1 MVILLPLDCSLDNL
15 SNFAKLEIIFFD
27 LPMLQVYKRMQKMR
41 EKYVDTLAKLYE
53 YATTVYSKKQYTQW
67 YDTKEGG
74 YTYASLKDK
83 SDALSKTLTQY
94 GIGAGDKV
102 AILSQSM
109 PNWSVAFFSLAPFG
123 RIVIPILPDS
133 SQNEVTNIINHSETK
148 AIFVSQKLAGKVSQ
162 EVKDKMV
169 LVIDMDTLEI
179 VKADDEHFTCD
190 GKTSVPTPEDIAT
203 IIYTSGTTG
212 SAKGVVLSHRNLS
225 SNVITCYHSCKRT
238 SKDRWLSVLPMAH
251 TLEMTL
257 SMLYPMY
264 CGATV
269 YYLPKPPVATLLLKA
284 LKIVKP
290 TTMLTVPMIIEK
302 VYKGSVLPTIKN
314 SRTLTWMNEHMN
326 GLMCRIIGMKLKA
339 TFGGHISFY
348 GIGGAKLDPEVEKFL
363 LKAKFPYAIGYG
375 LTETSPLLGY
385 SMHGW
390 RSVGS
395 FGYPVYNVKL
405 KLHNVDPATGE
416 GEVVA
421 QGPNVM
427 LGYYKDPVRTKSVF
441 TEDGWFRTSDI
452 AVQDEKG
459 RFYIKGRNNNMIL
472 GPSGENIYP
481 EEIENVVNNVEGV
494 SESIIVERN
503 GRLVA
508 LVQPSEDFIKWDNE
522 SEDKLYEKLDN
533 WKEKILNF
541 TNKNV
546 NKSSQVSSVEVMKEP
561 FEKTATQ
568 KIRRFKYKESAPT
581 VEEKNKQEKK

>member
-1 MVILLPLDCSLDNL
+1 MIQL
-15 SNFAKLEIIFFD
+15 
-27 LPMLQVYKRMQKMR
+27 YKRMQRMR

-53 YATTVYSKKQYTQW
+53 YATTVYSKNQYTQW

-74 YTYASLKDK
+74 YTYSSFKAKCDS
-83 SDALSKTLTQY
+83 LSKKLTQY

-102 AILSQSM
+102 AIFSQSM
-109 PNWSVAFFSLAPFG
+109 PNWSVAFFSIVPFG
-123 RIVIPILPDS
+123 RIAIPILPDS
-133 SQNEVTNIINHSETK
+133 SENEVTNIINHSETK
-148 AIFVSQKLAGKVSQ
+148 VIFVSQRLASKVSQ
-162 EVKDKMV
+162 EIKDRMT
-169 LVIDMDTLEI
+169 LVIDLDTFEVI
-179 VKADDEHFTCD
+179 KSDDEQFTCD
-190 GKTSVPTPEDIAT
+190 GKTTIPTPEDIAT

-238 SKDRWLSVLPMAH
+238 EKDRWLSILPMAH

-257 SMLYPMY
+257 CMLYPMY

-269 YYLPKPPVATLLLKA
+269 YYLQKPPVPSLLMKA
-284 LKIVKP
+284 LKVVKP
-290 TTMLTVPMIIEK
+290 TTMLTVPLIIEK
-302 VYKGSVLPTIKN
+302 VYKGSVLPTIKK
-314 SRTLTWMNEHMN
+314 SRTLTWMNEHMH

-348 GIGGAKLDPEVEKFL
+348 GIGGAKLDPEVESFL

-385 SMHGW
+385 SMNKW
-390 RSVGS
+390 RTVGS

-405 KLHNVDPATGE
+405 KLHNMNPETGE

-421 QGPNVM
+421 KGPNVM
-427 LGYYKDPVRTKSVF
+427 LGYYKDPIRTKSVF

-452 AVQDEKG
+452 AIQDEKG
-459 RFYIKGRNNNMIL
+459 RFFIKGRNNNMIL

-481 EEIENVVNNVEGV
+481 EEIESVINNVEGV
-494 SESIIVERN
+494 SESIVVERD

-508 LVQPSEDFIKWDNE
+508 LVQPVENFIEWDKE
-522 SEDKLYEKLDN
+522 GEDKLYEKLDK
-533 WKEKILNF
+533 WKASLLKS
-541 TNKNV
+541 V
-546 NKSSQVSSVEVMKEP
+546 NKSVNKTSQVSSVEVMKEP

-568 KIRRFKYKESAPT
+568 KIRRFKYKDEAPT
-581 VEEKNKQEKK
+581 VESENEKK

>member
-1 MVILLPLDCSLDNL
+1 
-15 SNFAKLEIIFFD
+15 
-27 LPMLQVYKRMQKMR
+27 MQRMR

-74 YTYASLKDK
+74 YTYGSFKAKCDS
-83 SDALSKTLTQY
+83 LSKKLTQY

-109 PNWSVAFFSLAPFG
+109 PNWSVAFFSIVPFG
-123 RIVIPILPDS
+123 RIAIPILPDS
-133 SQNEVTNIINHSETK
+133 SENEVKNILDHSESK
-148 AIFVSQKLAGKVSQ
+148 VIFVSQKLAGKLSK
-162 EVKDKMV
+162 ECRDKMT
-169 LVIDMDTLEI
+169 LVIDLDTFEVLQ
-179 VKADDEHFTCD
+179 ADEDKFTCD
-190 GKTSVPTPEDIAT
+190 GRTMVPTPEDIAT

-225 SNVITCYHSCKRT
+225 ANVITCYHSCKRT
-238 SKDRWLSVLPMAH
+238 EKDRWLSVLPMAH

-269 YYLPKPPVATLLLKA
+269 YYLPKPPVASLLLKA

-290 TTMLTVPMIIEK
+290 TTMLTVPLIIEK
-302 VYKGSVLPTIKN
+302 VYKGSILPTIKG

-326 GLMCRIIGMKLKA
+326 GLMCKIIGIKIKK
-339 TFGGHISFY
+339 TFGGHMSFY
-348 GIGGAKLDPEVEKFL
+348 GIGGAKLDPEVESFL
-363 LKAKFPYAIGYG
+363 LKAGFPYAIGYG

-385 SMHGW
+385 AMHGW
-390 RSVGS
+390 RAVGS
-395 FGYPVYNVKL
+395 FGYPVYNVQL
-405 KLHNVDPATGE
+405 KLHNINPETGE
-416 GEVVA
+416 GEIVA
-421 QGPNVM
+421 KGPNVM

-459 RFYIKGRNNNMIL
+459 RFYIKGRNSNMIL

-481 EEIENVVNNVEGV
+481 EEIENVINNVEGV
-494 SESIIVERN
+494 GESIVVERD
-503 GRLVA
+503 GKLVA
-508 LVQPSEDFIKWDNE
+508 LVAPNENYIEWDKE

-533 WKEKILNF
+533 WKAKILKV

-581 VEEKNKQEKK
+581 VESEKKNEDK

>member
-1 MVILLPLDCSLDNL
+1 MRTKPINYNKRYLMIQL
-15 SNFAKLEIIFFD
+15 
-27 LPMLQVYKRMQKMR
+27 YKRMQRMR

-53 YATTVYSKKQYTQW
+53 YATTVYAKNQYTQW

-74 YTYASLKDK
+74 YTYNSFKAKCDT
-83 SDALSKTLTQY
+83 LSKTLTQY
-94 GIGAGDKV
+94 GIGVGDKV

-109 PNWSVAFFSLAPFG
+109 PNWSVAFFSIVPFG
-123 RIVIPILPDS
+123 RIAIPILPDS
-133 SQNEVTNIINHSETK
+133 SENEVTNILEHSESK
-148 AIFVSQKLAGKVSQ
+148 VIFVSQKLAGKLSQ
-162 EVKDKMV
+162 ECREKMT
-169 LVIDMDTLEI
+169 LVIDIDTFEVI
-179 VKADDEHFTCD
+179 RSNDEKFTCD
-190 GKTSVPTPEDIAT
+190 GKTSIPTPDDIAT

-212 SAKGVVLSHRNLS
+212 SAKGVVLSHRNLA

-238 SKDRWLSVLPMAH
+238 EKDRWLSVLPMAH

-269 YYLPKPPVATLLLKA
+269 YYLPKPPVASLLMKA
-284 LKIVKP
+284 LKMVKP
-290 TTMLTVPMIIEK
+290 TTMLTVPLIIEK
-302 VYKGSVLPTIKN
+302 VYKGSVLPTIQK

-385 SMHGW
+385 AMNGW
-390 RSVGS
+390 RAVGS
-395 FGYPVYNVKL
+395 FGYPVYNVQL
-405 KLHNVDPATGE
+405 KLHNVNPETGE

-421 QGPNVM
+421 KGPNVM

-452 AVQDEKG
+452 AIQDEKG
-459 RFYIKGRNNNMIL
+459 RFFIKGRNSNMIL

-481 EEIENVVNNVEGV
+481 EEIENVINNLEGV
-494 SESIIVERN
+494 SESIVVERD

-508 LVQPSEDFIKWDNE
+508 LIQPTENFIQWDKE
-522 SEDKLYEKLDN
+522 GEDKIYEKLDN
-533 WKEKILNF
+533 WKAKVLKI

-568 KIRRFKYKESAPT
+568 KIRRFKYKTSAPT
-581 VEEKNKQEKK
+581 VEEEKKAENK

>member
-1 MVILLPLDCSLDNL
+1 MIQL
-15 SNFAKLEIIFFD
+15 
-27 LPMLQVYKRMQKMR
+27 YKRMQRMR

-74 YTYASLKDK
+74 YTYSSFKAKCDS
-83 SDALSKTLTQY
+83 LSKKLTQY

-109 PNWSVAFFSLAPFG
+109 PNWSVAFFSIVPFG
-123 RIVIPILPDS
+123 RIAIPILPDS
-133 SQNEVTNIINHSETK
+133 SENEVTNILEHSESK
-148 AIFVSQKLAGKVSQ
+148 VIFVSQKLAGKVSK
-162 EVKDKMV
+162 ECRDRMT
-169 LVIDMDTLEI
+169 LVIDMDTFDVI
-179 VKADDEHFTCD
+179 QADETKFTCD
-190 GKTSVPTPEDIAT
+190 GRAAIPTPEDIAT

-225 SNVITCYHSCKRT
+225 ANVITCYHACKRT
-238 SKDRWLSVLPMAH
+238 DKDRWLSVLPMAH

-269 YYLPKPPVATLLLKA
+269 YYLPKPPVASLLMKA

-290 TTMLTVPMIIEK
+290 TTMLTVPLIIEK
-302 VYKGSVLPTIKN
+302 VYKGSVLPTIKK
-314 SRTLTWMNEHMN
+314 SRTLTWMNEHMH
-326 GLMCRIIGMKLKA
+326 GLMCRIIGMKLKK

-363 LKAKFPYAIGYG
+363 LDAKFPYAIGYG

-385 SMHGW
+385 AMHGW
-390 RSVGS
+390 RAVGS
-395 FGYPVYNVKL
+395 FGYPVYNVRL
-405 KLHNVDPATGE
+405 KLHNVNPETGE
-416 GEVVA
+416 GEIVA
-421 QGPNVM
+421 KGPNVM

-452 AVQDEKG
+452 AVKDEKG
-459 RFYIKGRNNNMIL
+459 RYFIKGRNSNMIL

-481 EEIENVVNNVEGV
+481 EEIENVINNVEGV
-494 SESIIVERN
+494 SESIVVERD
-503 GRLVA
+503 GKLVA
-508 LVQPSEDFIKWDNE
+508 LVQPQENFIEWDKD
-522 SEDKLYEKLDN
+522 SEDKLYEKLDA
-533 WKEKILNF
+533 WKAKLLKV

-546 NKSSQVSSVEVMKEP
+546 SKASQVSSVEVMKEP

-581 VEEKNKQEKK
+581 VESEKKDK

>member
-1 MVILLPLDCSLDNL
+1 
-15 SNFAKLEIIFFD
+15 
-27 LPMLQVYKRMQKMR
+27 MR

-74 YTYASLKDK
+74 YTYSEFKDK
-83 SDALSKTLTQY
+83 CDSISKKLTQY

-109 PNWSVAFFSLAPFG
+109 PNWSVAFFSIVPFG
-123 RIVIPILPDS
+123 RIAIPILPDS
-133 SQNEVTNIINHSETK
+133 SENEVTNILEHSESK
-148 AIFVSQKLAGKVSQ
+148 VIFVSQKLASKVS
-162 EVKDKMV
+162 EECRNKLT
-169 LVIDMDTLEI
+169 LVIDIETFEVL
-179 VKADDEHFTCD
+179 KADDDKFTCD
-190 GKTSVPTPEDIAT
+190 GRATVPTPEDIAT

-212 SAKGVVLSHRNLS
+212 SAKGVVLSHRNLA
-225 SNVITCYHSCKRT
+225 SNVITCYHSCKRND
-238 SKDRWLSVLPMAH
+238 KDRWLSILPMAH

-269 YYLPKPPVATLLLKA
+269 YYLPKPPVPSLLIKA

-290 TTMLTVPMIIEK
+290 TTMLTVPLIIEK
-302 VYKGSVLPTIKN
+302 VYKGSVLPTIQK
-314 SRTLTWMNEHMN
+314 SRTLSWMNEHMN

-339 TFGGHISFY
+339 TFGGHVSFY

-385 SMHGW
+385 SMNGW
-390 RSVGS
+390 RTVGS
-395 FGYPVYNVKL
+395 FGYPVYNVQL
-405 KLHNVDPATGE
+405 KLHNVNPETGE
-416 GEVVA
+416 GEIVA
-421 QGPNVM
+421 KGPNVM
-427 LGYYKDPVRTKSVF
+427 LGYYKDPKRTKSVF

-452 AVQDEKG
+452 AIQDEKG
-459 RFYIKGRNNNMIL
+459 RFFIKGRNNNMIL

-481 EEIENVVNNVEGV
+481 EEIENVINNVKGV
-494 SESIIVERN
+494 SESIVVERD

-508 LVQPSEDFIKWDNE
+508 LVAPQENFIQWDKE
-522 SEDKLYEKLDN
+522 GEDKLYEKLDA
-533 WKEKILNF
+533 WKKKLLSI

-546 NKSSQVSSVEVMKEP
+546 SKASQVSSIEVMKEP

-568 KIRRFKYKESAPT
+568 KIRRFKYKDSAPT
-581 VEEKNKQEKK
+581 VEEEQKENK

>member
-1 MVILLPLDCSLDNL
+1 MIQL
-15 SNFAKLEIIFFD
+15 
-27 LPMLQVYKRMQKMR
+27 YKRMQRMR

-74 YTYASLKDK
+74 YTYNSFKGKCD
-83 SDALSKTLTQY
+83 SLSKKLTQY

-109 PNWSVAFFSLAPFG
+109 PNWSVAFFSIVPFG
-123 RIVIPILPDS
+123 RIAIPILPDS
-133 SQNEVTNIINHSETK
+133 SVNEVTNILEHSESK
-148 AIFVSQKLAGKVSQ
+148 VIFVSQKLASKVSK
-162 EVKDKMV
+162 ECRDRMT
-169 LVIDMDTLEI
+169 LVIDIDTFEVLQS
-179 VKADDEHFTCD
+179 DDEKFTCD
-190 GKTSVPTPEDIAT
+190 GRTSIPTPDDIAT

-212 SAKGVVLSHRNLS
+212 SAKGVVLSHRNLA

-238 SKDRWLSVLPMAH
+238 EKDRWLSVLPMAH

-257 SMLYPMY
+257 CMLYPMY

-269 YYLPKPPVATLLLKA
+269 YYLPKPPVASLLMKA
-284 LKIVKP
+284 LKMVKP
-290 TTMLTVPMIIEK
+290 TTMLTVPLIIEK
-302 VYKGSVLPTIKN
+302 VYKGSVLPTIQK

-339 TFGGHISFY
+339 TFGGHMSFY
-348 GIGGAKLDPEVEKFL
+348 GIGGAKLDPEVESFL

-385 SMHGW
+385 SMHNW
-390 RSVGS
+390 RTVGS

-405 KLHNVDPATGE
+405 KLHNVNPETGE
-416 GEVVA
+416 GEIIA
-421 QGPNVM
+421 KGPNVM
-427 LGYYKDPVRTKSVF
+427 LGYYKDPARTKSVF

-459 RFYIKGRNNNMIL
+459 RFSIKGRNNNMIL

-481 EEIENVVNNVEGV
+481 EEIENVINNVEGV
-494 SESIIVERN
+494 SESIVVERD
-503 GRLVA
+503 GKLVA
-508 LVQPSEDFIKWDNE
+508 LVQPDENYIQWDKE
-522 SEDKLYEKLDN
+522 SEDKLYEKLDA
-533 WKEKILNF
+533 WKAKLLKI

-546 NKSSQVSSVEVMKEP
+546 SKASQVSSVEVMKEP

-581 VEEKNKQEKK
+581 VEEEQKSK

>member
-1 MVILLPLDCSLDNL
+1 
-15 SNFAKLEIIFFD
+15 
-27 LPMLQVYKRMQKMR
+27 MR

-74 YTYASLKDK
+74 YTYNEFK
-83 SDALSKTLTQY
+83 SKCDSLSKKLTQY

-109 PNWSVAFFSLAPFG
+109 PNWSVAFFSIVPFG
-123 RIVIPILPDS
+123 RIAIPILPDS
-133 SQNEVTNIINHSETK
+133 SENEVTNILEHSESK
-148 AIFVSQKLAGKVSQ
+148 VIFVSQKLASKVS
-162 EVKDKMV
+162 EECRNKLT
-169 LVIDMDTLEI
+169 LVIDIETFEVL
-179 VKADDEHFTCD
+179 KADDDKFTCD
-190 GKTSVPTPEDIAT
+190 GRATVPTPEDIAT

-212 SAKGVVLSHRNLS
+212 SAKGVVLSHRNLA
-225 SNVITCYHSCKRT
+225 SNVITCYHSCKRND
-238 SKDRWLSVLPMAH
+238 KDRWLSILPMAH

-269 YYLPKPPVATLLLKA
+269 YYLPKPPVPSLLMKA
-284 LKIVKP
+284 LKVVKP
-290 TTMLTVPMIIEK
+290 TTMLTVPLIIEK
-302 VYKGSVLPTIKN
+302 VYKGSVLPTIQK
-314 SRTLTWMNEHMN
+314 SRTLSWMNEHMN

-339 TFGGHISFY
+339 TFGGHVSFY

-385 SMHGW
+385 SMNGW
-390 RSVGS
+390 RTVGS
-395 FGYPVYNVKL
+395 FGYPVYNVQL
-405 KLHNVDPATGE
+405 KLHNVNPETGE
-416 GEVVA
+416 GEIVA
-421 QGPNVM
+421 KGPNVM
-427 LGYYKDPVRTKSVF
+427 LGYYKDPKRTKSVF

-481 EEIENVVNNVEGV
+481 EEIENVINNVEGV
-494 SESIIVERN
+494 SESIVVERD

-508 LVQPSEDFIKWDNE
+508 LVAPQESFIQWDKE
-522 SEDKLYEKLDN
+522 SEDKIYEKLAD
-533 WKEKILNF
+533 WKAKILSV

-546 NKSSQVSSVEVMKEP
+546 NRSSQVSSVEVMKEP

-581 VEEKNKQEKK
+581 VEEQQRNK

>member
-1 MVILLPLDCSLDNL
+1 
-15 SNFAKLEIIFFD
+15 
-27 LPMLQVYKRMQKMR
+27 MR
-41 EKYVDTLAKLYE
+41 EKYIDTLDKLYD

-74 YTYASLKDK
+74 YTFSSFKGKCD
-83 SDALSKTLTQY
+83 SLSKKLTQY

-109 PNWSVAFFSLAPFG
+109 PNWSVAFFSIVPFG
-123 RIVIPILPDS
+123 RIAIPILPDS
-133 SQNEVTNIINHSETK
+133 SPNEVTNILEHSESK
-148 AIFVSQKLAGKVSQ
+148 VIFVSQKLASKVSQ
-162 EVKDKMV
+162 ECRDKMT
-169 LVIDMDTLEI
+169 LVIDIDTFEVI
-179 VKADDEHFTCD
+179 QADDQQFTCD
-190 GKTSVPTPEDIAT
+190 GRTAIPTPDDIAT

-212 SAKGVVLSHRNLS
+212 SAKGVVLSHRNLA
-225 SNVITCYHSCKRT
+225 SNVITCYHACKRT
-238 SKDRWLSVLPMAH
+238 EKDRWLSVLPMAH

-269 YYLPKPPVATLLLKA
+269 YYLPKPPVASLLMKA

-290 TTMLTVPMIIEK
+290 TTMLTVPLIIEK
-302 VYKGSVLPTIKN
+302 VYKGSVLPTIRK
-314 SRTLTWMNEHMN
+314 SRTLTWMNENMN

-348 GIGGAKLDPEVEKFL
+348 GIGGAKLDPEVENFL

-385 SMHGW
+385 SMKGW
-390 RSVGS
+390 RTVGS

-405 KLHNVDPATGE
+405 RLDNVNPETGE
-416 GEVVA
+416 GEIVA
-421 QGPNVM
+421 KGPNVM
-427 LGYYKDPVRTKSVF
+427 LGYYKDPSRTKSVF

-459 RFYIKGRNNNMIL
+459 RFFIKGRNNNMIL

-481 EEIENVVNNVEGV
+481 EEIENVINNVEGV
-494 SESIIVERN
+494 SESIVVERD
-503 GRLVA
+503 GKLVA
-508 LVQPSEDFIKWDNE
+508 LVQPDESFIQWDKE
-522 SEDKLYEKLDN
+522 SEDKLYEKLDT
-533 WKEKILNF
+533 WKAKLLKV

-546 NKSSQVSSVEVMKEP
+546 SKASQVSSVEVMKEP

-581 VEEKNKQEKK
+581 VEEEQKEKK

>member
-1 MVILLPLDCSLDNL
+1 MIQL
-15 SNFAKLEIIFFD
+15 
-27 LPMLQVYKRMQKMR
+27 YKRMQRMR

-74 YTYASLKDK
+74 YTYQSFKAKCDG
-83 SDALSKTLTQY
+83 LSKTLTQY

-109 PNWSVAFFSLAPFG
+109 PNWSVAFFSLAPFS
-123 RIVIPILPDS
+123 RIAIPILPDS
-133 SQNEVTNIINHSETK
+133 SENEVTNIINHSESK
-148 AIFVSQKLAGKVSQ
+148 VIFVSDRLKSKISK
-162 EVKDKMV
+162 EIMDKMT
-169 LVIDMDTLEI
+169 LVIEMDTLEI
-179 VKADDEHFTCD
+179 IKADEEKFTCD
-190 GKTSVPTPEDIAT
+190 GKTAVPTPEDIAT

-212 SAKGVVLSHRNLS
+212 SAKGVVLSHRNLA

-238 SKDRWLSVLPMAH
+238 DKDRWLSILPMAH

-257 SMLYPMY
+257 GMLYPMY
-264 CGATV
+264 CGASV
-269 YYLPKPPVATLLLKA
+269 YYLQKPPVPSILMKA

-302 VYKGSVLPTIKN
+302 VYKGSVLPTIKK
-314 SRTLTWMNEHMN
+314 SRTLSWMNEHMN

-339 TFGGHISFY
+339 TFGGKVTFY
-348 GIGGAKLDPEVEKFL
+348 GIGGAKLDPEVEAFL

-385 SMHGW
+385 AMHGW
-390 RSVGS
+390 RAVGS
-395 FGYPVYNVKL
+395 LGYPVYNVQL
-405 KLHNVDPATGE
+405 KLYNVDPATGE
-416 GEVVA
+416 GEIVA
-421 QGPNVM
+421 KGPNVM
-427 LGYYKDPVRTKSVF
+427 LGYYKDPKRTKSVF

-481 EEIENVVNNVEGV
+481 EEIENVINNVEGV
-494 SESIIVERN
+494 NESIVVERD
-503 GRLVA
+503 GKLVA
-508 LVQPSEDFIKWDNE
+508 LIQPQENFIQWDKE
-522 SEDKLYEKLDN
+522 SEDKLYEKLDA
-533 WKEKILNF
+533 WKAKVLKMV
-541 TNKNV
+541 NKNV
-546 NKSSQVSSVEVMKEP
+546 SKASQVSSVEVMKEP

-581 VEEKNKQEKK
+581 VEEEKKDK